1 MKNIRLYIGGKR
13 ADLDGSLNIPFTYQT
28 SDSQMPTAVKN
39 SYSKTVTLQGTEQNR
54 RIFDGLWRLDSR
66 VKDVKAREPEYI
78 ADYTESDAEF
88 TSRAVPSAA
97 SAGNLV
103 KVTSVKGNSAV
114 VDDTLVANAAMG
126 VEMRNAEGAALGN
139 IPLNIT
145 GIVPSNQP
153 TLTAVNLVP
162 NGDFSNGV
170 AGWSN
175 YYGIS
180 FAAANNTMTL
190 TFTSATFRGMA
201 QRAFSA
207 TIPSGHRYYYAYRM
221 KITTATTWSTLRPL
235 LLLPGAQYPYT
246 LATTA
251 FFANWRRMSGTM
263 VANYDQTQIL
273 VGTYNSNSGNT
284 FAIGDTI
291 EIQSVVV
298 VDLTALFGAGNEPTA
313 DEFEA
318 LVGTDYF
325 TTLTFANKIFPEGM
339 AAVPDGVDEWSGT
352 TATRRVAH
360 IRLDGR
366 QEIQLVNWR
375 ATGTSV
381 GFIYP
386 YAMLAKAKYIRPSV
400 STTLFSNIQVASYD
414 ECYRGTY
421 DHCVGLF
428 LSGVY
433 SLAVRLP
440 DTTLTTKPLINAY
453 LAEHPIDL
461 YFEIATEQTFTTSAL
476 PSDYVDYA
484 PLGTQVR
491 LPEGSSLAPFV
502 GSFEYGHIQT
512 YPLPYH
518 FNPMKRVP
526 FLLYVDEMVVE
537 RGYCQLVAINR
548 KSRGY
553 TFSLSLFGGLGEFFY
568 NLQTDSEGE
577 TKSLAD
583 LDFGQDLGFTINAAK
598 VQEVWD
604 DLIAG
609 NLPTIGFVP
618 MHNGAP
624 ASVDGKKALI
634 KGGGLPTSIVD
645 GSDTYSQKLGYIL
658 ASLERKY
665 TEWEIGDLRS
675 YLQRPALRFKDFLA
689 AVCNPANNGGWT
701 VNLDSG
707 FFNEDNPY
715 YEKTY
720 LLLPQLNVEE
730 STDEICDDGSVEA
743 VSDYP
748 TTATKVKTLQP
759 VSSCLTLDGTYIDL
773 SGSASNAY
781 VKVSLPI
788 QLAVTGLTN
797 QGDLYLTN
805 RVSHHTENKTICM
818 MAAAYDEDGSL
829 LAVSNR
835 YVFTSKS
842 HRNETGDV
850 KKPAAPVA
858 TTDAQ
863 IDGYFTYQG
872 GEYVFRTDDNAANI
886 FALVID
892 KIPRP
897 SSNAHKIQIR
907 FYIQMTTDGIPTLNT
922 KRKGENS
929 SNVNVSNTQF
939 SCRLLS
945 GSNNNV
951 SLVEPT
957 QYASD
962 SRVSQEALLNSL
974 EQSPLEILL
983 SYTKTFGLMWIQ
995 DNLQNSV
1002 SLYKRENYYTGEVS
1016 DIHNRIDYG
1025 KGWKATPVSAESNN
1039 YTLEN
1044 EYPETTL
1051 SKAYESDYGR
1061 TYGGVRLKVGY
1072 DFGKEK
1078 IETMEKVE
1086 LKGYVEGALSGS
1098 GYWKYRNADGNL
1110 PSPIADGMKVTYY
1123 KESGGETQTKDVEYN
1138 LFNVTAITKTN
1149 SPALGVA
1156 CLNEDGEEKAVEVAP
1171 ALVMLQ
1177 GGAMGGTFYLS
1188 DDVAA
1193 MATLNNGP
1201 CWIWDESR
1209 SAARIPRFAR
1219 VATFDGETYSLDF
1232 GTPRMTYYIP
1242 EVSLAPEQAVY
1253 ARYWERYL
1261 TDLLDRN
1268 TKKVEC
1274 YVVFPPHLDMRQ
1286 EMRKFYLFDRTLWV
1300 LNKVTDYDATKEA
1313 SVKCEFIRVNLKGNY
1328 VNE

>member
-66 VKDVKAREPEYI
+66 VKDVRHREPEYI
-78 ADYTESDAEF
+78 EDYTETDAKF
-88 TSRAVPSAA
+88 TSRAVPSEAVGDVCKTTAVKGKSIVWNQLIGVPTTASWNNRSIMVTNNGDGSYTLNGTADSTGYLGGFRWSGFKVYSGRKYYISFIATGGSISDVTKLFFSPTNSGAGLLVEANSSGIRTTTGTGDPYMAFSVTSGVVLTNYKVWPIMIDLTLMFGSGNEPATVAEFEALYPLPYYDYNAGELVNNAA
-97 SAGNLV
+97 S
-103 KVTSVKGNSAV
+103 
-114 VDDTLVANAAMG
+114 G
-126 VEMRNAEGAALGN
+126 VEMLDAGGNLLGT

-145 GIVPSNQP
+145 E
-153 TLTAVNLVP
+153 LTS
-162 NGDFSNGV
+162 GGV
-170 AGWSN
+170 
-175 YYGIS
+175 
-180 FAAANNTMTL
+180 
-190 TFTSATFRGMA
+190 
-201 QRAFSA
+201 Q
-207 TIPSGHRYYYAYRM
+207 
-221 KITTATTWSTLRPL
+221 
-235 LLLPGAQYPYT
+235 
-246 LATTA
+246 
-251 FFANWRRMSGTM
+251 
-263 VANYDQTQIL
+263 
-273 VGTYNSNSGNT
+273 
-284 FAIGDTI
+284 
-291 EIQSVVV
+291 
-298 VDLTALFGAGNEPTA
+298 
-313 DEFEA
+313 
-318 LVGTDYF
+318 
-325 TTLTFANKIFPEGM
+325 IFPDGM
-339 AAVPDGVDEWSGT
+339 KSAGTAYDEWSGR
-352 TATRRVAH
+352 TATKRIGVVDLGTLSWTRITSSSYGGTWSWFH
-360 IRLDGR
+360 T
-366 QEIQLVNWR
+366 
-375 ATGTSV
+375 TGIPMRYNNIIGSV
-381 GFIYP
+381 ITICDRYES
-386 YAMLAKAKYIRPSV
+386 IPSY
-400 STTLFSNIQVASYD
+400 S
-414 ECYRGTY
+414 
-421 DHCVGLF
+421 F
-428 LSGVY
+428 LSQACKMRTQDKTCMPYIDGIFYVRDDSYTSAADFKAAMSGVLLY
-433 SLAVRLP
+433 YELKEPETYTVDALP
-440 DTTLTTKPLINAY
+440 DTLVPFDA
-453 LAEHPIDL
+453 
-461 YFEIATEQTFTTSAL
+461 Q
-476 PSDYVDYA
+476 
-484 PLGTQVR
+484 GTQRR
-491 LPEGSSLAPFV
+491 LPVDTASSVLAPFI

-518 FNPMKRVP
+518 FNPMRRVP

-537 RGYCQLVAINR
+537 RGYCQLTAINR

-568 NLQTDSEGE
+568 NLQTDSDGE

-583 LDFGQDLGFTINAAK
+583 LDFEQDLGFTINAAK

-624 ASVDGKKALI
+624 ASVDSKKALI

-805 RVSHHTENKTICM
+805 RVSHHTENKTVCM
-818 MAAAYDEDGSL
+818 MAAAYDEGGSL

-897 SSNAHKIQIR
+897 SSSGHKIQIR

-929 SNVNVSNTQF
+929 SNVDVSNTQF
-939 SCRLLS
+939 SCRLLA

-1138 LFNVTAITKTN
+1138 LFNVTAITKIN

-1253 ARYWERYL
+1253 ARYWEKYL

-1313 SVKCEFIRVNLKGNY
+1313 SVKCEFIRVNLKTNY
-1328 VNE
+1328 TNE

>member
-78 ADYTESDAEF
+78 ADYTETDAEF
-88 TSRAVPSAA
+88 TSRAVPSVAQGDVLKATAVKGKSIVWNQLVVNGDFSNGINGWNQYTSNVTRTVTDGVCKMVATNATRNPMQWRAISIPASHKVYLSVNLRITTDKTISFNPAFLYPSNRQLATSLPSAGYASWKKISGILTAGSNDRRLYVGMYGTSASDMLATGDIVEISQVQLIDLTAAGLDDLTAAEFEALYPDYHSYNAGELVNNAA
-97 SAGNLV
+97 S
-103 KVTSVKGNSAV
+103 
-114 VDDTLVANAAMG
+114 G
-126 VEMRNAEGAALGN
+126 VEMLDAGGNSLGT

-145 GIVPSNQP
+145 G
-153 TLTAVNLVP
+153 LTS
-162 NGDFSNGV
+162 GGV
-170 AGWSN
+170 
-175 YYGIS
+175 
-180 FAAANNTMTL
+180 
-190 TFTSATFRGMA
+190 
-201 QRAFSA
+201 Q
-207 TIPSGHRYYYAYRM
+207 
-221 KITTATTWSTLRPL
+221 
-235 LLLPGAQYPYT
+235 
-246 LATTA
+246 
-251 FFANWRRMSGTM
+251 
-263 VANYDQTQIL
+263 
-273 VGTYNSNSGNT
+273 
-284 FAIGDTI
+284 
-291 EIQSVVV
+291 
-298 VDLTALFGAGNEPTA
+298 
-313 DEFEA
+313 
-318 LVGTDYF
+318 
-325 TTLTFANKIFPEGM
+325 IFPDGM
-339 AAVPDGVDEWSGT
+339 KSAGSVADEWSGT
-352 TATRRVAH
+352 TAIKRIGVVDLGTLTWTRTA
-360 IRLDGR
+360 
-366 QEIQLVNWR
+366 
-375 ATGTSV
+375 
-381 GFIYP
+381 
-386 YAMLAKAKYIRPSV
+386 V
-400 STTLFSNIQVASYD
+400 SGSGLSYSYYFRSSALNPIIAQNTRGQIGNLIISGSLTLVASQPLASA
-414 ECYRGTY
+414 TA
-421 DHCVGLF
+421 GLNTMDNSMMHYYSASDRTLYARADSYTSAADF
-428 LSGVY
+428 KAAMSGVY
-433 SLAVRLP
+433 LYYELATPVTYTTDQPLP
-440 DTTLTTKPLINAY
+440 DTLVP
-453 LAEHPIDL
+453 
-461 YFEIATEQTFTTSAL
+461 FESG
-476 PSDYVDYA
+476 
-484 PLGTQVR
+484 GTQRR
-491 LPEGSSLAPFV
+491 LPVDTESSVLAPFV

-568 NLQTDSEGE
+568 NLQTDEEGE

-624 ASVDGKKALI
+624 ASVDSKKALI

-730 STDEICDDGSVEA
+730 STDEICDDGSVQA

-748 TTATKVKTLQP
+748 TTATKVQTLQP

-818 MAAAYDEDGSL
+818 MAAAYDEDGSP

-897 SSNAHKIQIR
+897 SSSGHKIQVR

-939 SCRLLS
+939 SCRILE

-1209 SAARIPRFAR
+1209 AVARIPRFAR

-1300 LNKVTDYDATKEA
+1300 LNKVTDYDATKEQ

>member
-54 RIFDGLWRLDSR
+54 RIFGGLWRLDSL
-66 VKDVKAREPEYI
+66 VMDYREPY
-78 ADYTESDAEF
+78 
-88 TSRAVPSAA
+88 
-97 SAGNLV
+97 
-103 KVTSVKGNSAV
+103 
-114 VDDTLVANAAMG
+114 VA
-126 VEMRNAEGAALGN
+126 
-139 IPLNIT
+139 
-145 GIVPSNQP
+145 
-153 TLTAVNLVP
+153 
-162 NGDFSNGV
+162 
-170 AGWSN
+170 
-175 YYGIS
+175 
-180 FAAANNTMTL
+180 
-190 TFTSATFRGMA
+190 
-201 QRAFSA
+201 RAFNDDFNDDFQRYI
-207 TIPSGHRYYYAYRM
+207 TI
-221 KITTATTWSTLRPL
+221 T
-235 LLLPGAQYPYT
+235 
-246 LATTA
+246 
-251 FFANWRRMSGTM
+251 
-263 VANYDQTQIL
+263 
-273 VGTYNSNSGNT
+273 
-284 FAIGDTI
+284 
-291 EIQSVVV
+291 
-298 VDLTALFGAGNEPTA
+298 
-313 DEFEA
+313 
-318 LVGTDYF
+318 
-325 TTLTFANKIFPEGM
+325 
-339 AAVPDGVDEWSGT
+339 PDNRNV
-352 TATRRVAH
+352 
-360 IRLDGR
+360 
-366 QEIQLVNWR
+366 
-375 ATGTSV
+375 
-381 GFIYP
+381 
-386 YAMLAKAKYIRPSV
+386 
-400 STTLFSNIQVASYD
+400 
-414 ECYRGTY
+414 
-421 DHCVGLF
+421 
-428 LSGVY
+428 
-433 SLAVRLP
+433 
-440 DTTLTTKPLINAY
+440 
-453 LAEHPIDL
+453 
-461 YFEIATEQTFTTSAL
+461 
-476 PSDYVDYA
+476 
-484 PLGTQVR
+484 
-491 LPEGSSLAPFV
+491 
-502 GSFEYGHIQT
+502 
-512 YPLPYH
+512 

-624 ASVDGKKALI
+624 ASVDSKKALI

-897 SSNAHKIQIR
+897 SSNGHKIQIR

-962 SRVSQEALLNSL
+962 SQVTQEALLNSL

-983 SYTKTFGLMWIQ
+983 SYTKTFGLMWVQ

-1209 SAARIPRFAR
+1209 AVARIPRFAR

-1242 EVSLAPEQAVY
+1242 GVSLAPEQAVY

-1300 LNKVTDYDATKEA
+1300 LNKVTDYDATKEQ

>member
-54 RIFDGLWRLDSR
+54 RIFGGLWRLDSR
-66 VKDVKAREPEYI
+66 V
-78 ADYTESDAEF
+78 SDM
-88 TSRAVPSAA
+88 P
-97 SAGNLV
+97 
-103 KVTSVKGNSAV
+103 
-114 VDDTLVANAAMG
+114 
-126 VEMRNAEGAALGN
+126 
-139 IPLNIT
+139 
-145 GIVPSNQP
+145 Q
-153 TLTAVNLVP
+153 
-162 NGDFSNGV
+162 
-170 AGWSN
+170 
-175 YYGIS
+175 
-180 FAAANNTMTL
+180 
-190 TFTSATFRGMA
+190 
-201 QRAFSA
+201 
-207 TIPSGHRYYYAYRM
+207 
-221 KITTATTWSTLRPL
+221 
-235 LLLPGAQYPYT
+235 PYT
-246 LATTA
+246 
-251 FFANWRRMSGTM
+251 
-263 VANYDQTQIL
+263 
-273 VGTYNSNSGNT
+273 VGVFNDDFNDDFQHEAIIYPNT
-284 FAIGDTI
+284 
-291 EIQSVVV
+291 
-298 VDLTALFGAGNEPTA
+298 
-313 DEFEA
+313 
-318 LVGTDYF
+318 
-325 TTLTFANKIFPEGM
+325 
-339 AAVPDGVDEWSGT
+339 DGV
-352 TATRRVAH
+352 
-360 IRLDGR
+360 
-366 QEIQLVNWR
+366 
-375 ATGTSV
+375 
-381 GFIYP
+381 Y
-386 YAMLAKAKYIRPSV
+386 
-400 STTLFSNIQVASYD
+400 
-414 ECYRGTY
+414 
-421 DHCVGLF
+421 
-428 LSGVY
+428 
-433 SLAVRLP
+433 
-440 DTTLTTKPLINAY
+440 
-453 LAEHPIDL
+453 
-461 YFEIATEQTFTTSAL
+461 
-476 PSDYVDYA
+476 
-484 PLGTQVR
+484 
-491 LPEGSSLAPFV
+491 
-502 GSFEYGHIQT
+502 
-512 YPLPYH
+512 

-568 NLQTDSEGE
+568 NLQTDADGE

-624 ASVDGKKALI
+624 SSVDGKKALI

-645 GSDTYSQKLGYIL
+645 GSDTYSQKSGYIL

-730 STDEICDDGSVEA
+730 STDEICDDGSVQA

-805 RVSHHTENKTICM
+805 RVSHHTENKTVCM
-818 MAAAYDEDGSL
+818 MAAAYDEGGSL

-872 GEYVFRTDDNAANI
+872 GEYVFRTDDNAANT

-897 SSNAHKIQIR
+897 SSSAHKVQIR
-907 FYIQMTTDGIPTLNT
+907 FYIQMTTEGIPTLNT

-939 SCRLLS
+939 SCRILE
-945 GSNNNV
+945 GSNNNL

-962 SRVSQEALLNSL
+962 SRVTQEALLNSL

-1209 SAARIPRFAR
+1209 AVARIPRFAR

-1253 ARYWERYL
+1253 ARYWEKYL

-1300 LNKVTDYDATKEA
+1300 LNKVTDYDATKEQ

>member
-54 RIFDGLWRLDSR
+54 RIFGGLWRLDSL
-66 VKDVKAREPEYI
+66 VMDYREPY
-78 ADYTESDAEF
+78 
-88 TSRAVPSAA
+88 
-97 SAGNLV
+97 
-103 KVTSVKGNSAV
+103 
-114 VDDTLVANAAMG
+114 VA
-126 VEMRNAEGAALGN
+126 
-139 IPLNIT
+139 
-145 GIVPSNQP
+145 
-153 TLTAVNLVP
+153 
-162 NGDFSNGV
+162 
-170 AGWSN
+170 
-175 YYGIS
+175 
-180 FAAANNTMTL
+180 
-190 TFTSATFRGMA
+190 
-201 QRAFSA
+201 RAFNDDFNDDFQRYI
-207 TIPSGHRYYYAYRM
+207 TI
-221 KITTATTWSTLRPL
+221 T
-235 LLLPGAQYPYT
+235 
-246 LATTA
+246 
-251 FFANWRRMSGTM
+251 
-263 VANYDQTQIL
+263 
-273 VGTYNSNSGNT
+273 
-284 FAIGDTI
+284 
-291 EIQSVVV
+291 
-298 VDLTALFGAGNEPTA
+298 
-313 DEFEA
+313 
-318 LVGTDYF
+318 
-325 TTLTFANKIFPEGM
+325 
-339 AAVPDGVDEWSGT
+339 PDNRGV
-352 TATRRVAH
+352 
-360 IRLDGR
+360 
-366 QEIQLVNWR
+366 
-375 ATGTSV
+375 
-381 GFIYP
+381 
-386 YAMLAKAKYIRPSV
+386 
-400 STTLFSNIQVASYD
+400 
-414 ECYRGTY
+414 
-421 DHCVGLF
+421 
-428 LSGVY
+428 
-433 SLAVRLP
+433 
-440 DTTLTTKPLINAY
+440 
-453 LAEHPIDL
+453 
-461 YFEIATEQTFTTSAL
+461 
-476 PSDYVDYA
+476 
-484 PLGTQVR
+484 
-491 LPEGSSLAPFV
+491 
-502 GSFEYGHIQT
+502 
-512 YPLPYH
+512 

-730 STDEICDDGSVEA
+730 STDEICDDGSVQA

-759 VSSCLTLDGTYIDL
+759 VSSCMSLDGTYIDL

-805 RVSHHTENKTICM
+805 RVSHHTENTTICM
-818 MAAAYDEDGSL
+818 MAAAYDEGGSL

-897 SSNAHKIQIR
+897 SSSGHKIQVR

-1002 SLYKRENYYTGEVS
+1002 SIYKRENYYTGEVS

-1209 SAARIPRFAR
+1209 AVARIPRFAR

-1253 ARYWERYL
+1253 ARYWEKYL

>member
-66 VKDVKAREPEYI
+66 VRDYREPY
-78 ADYTESDAEF
+78 
-88 TSRAVPSAA
+88 
-97 SAGNLV
+97 
-103 KVTSVKGNSAV
+103 SVGVFN
-114 VDDTLVANAAMG
+114 DDFND
-126 VEMRNAEGAALGN
+126 
-139 IPLNIT
+139 
-145 GIVPSNQP
+145 
-153 TLTAVNLVP
+153 
-162 NGDFSNGV
+162 DF
-170 AGWSN
+170 
-175 YYGIS
+175 
-180 FAAANNTMTL
+180 
-190 TFTSATFRGMA
+190 
-201 QRAFSA
+201 QRAI
-207 TIPSGHRYYYAYRM
+207 TI
-221 KITTATTWSTLRPL
+221 T
-235 LLLPGAQYPYT
+235 
-246 LATTA
+246 
-251 FFANWRRMSGTM
+251 
-263 VANYDQTQIL
+263 
-273 VGTYNSNSGNT
+273 
-284 FAIGDTI
+284 
-291 EIQSVVV
+291 
-298 VDLTALFGAGNEPTA
+298 
-313 DEFEA
+313 
-318 LVGTDYF
+318 
-325 TTLTFANKIFPEGM
+325 
-339 AAVPDGVDEWSGT
+339 PD
-352 TATRRVAH
+352 
-360 IRLDGR
+360 
-366 QEIQLVNWR
+366 N
-375 ATGTSV
+375 
-381 GFIYP
+381 
-386 YAMLAKAKYIRPSV
+386 
-400 STTLFSNIQVASYD
+400 
-414 ECYRGTY
+414 RG
-421 DHCVGLF
+421 
-428 LSGVY
+428 
-433 SLAVRLP
+433 
-440 DTTLTTKPLINAY
+440 I
-453 LAEHPIDL
+453 
-461 YFEIATEQTFTTSAL
+461 
-476 PSDYVDYA
+476 
-484 PLGTQVR
+484 
-491 LPEGSSLAPFV
+491 
-502 GSFEYGHIQT
+502 
-512 YPLPYH
+512 

-624 ASVDGKKALI
+624 SSVDGKKALI

-645 GSDTYSQKLGYIL
+645 GSDTYSQKSGYIL

-675 YLQRPALRFKDFLA
+675 YLQRPALRFKDFLS
-689 AVCNPANNGGWT
+689 AVRNPANNGGWT

-730 STDEICDDGSVEA
+730 STDEICDDGSVQA

-805 RVSHHTENKTICM
+805 RVSHHTENKTVCM
-818 MAAAYDEDGSL
+818 MAAAYDEGGSL

-872 GEYVFRTDDNAANI
+872 GEYVFRTDDNAANT

-897 SSNAHKIQIR
+897 SSSAHKVQIR
-907 FYIQMTTDGIPTLNT
+907 FYIQMTTEGIPTLNT

-939 SCRLLS
+939 SCRILE
-945 GSNNNV
+945 GSNNNL

-962 SRVSQEALLNSL
+962 SRVTQEALLNSL

-1209 SAARIPRFAR
+1209 AVARIPRFAR

-1253 ARYWERYL
+1253 ARYWEKYL

>member
-39 SYSKTVTLQGTEQNR
+39 SFSKTVTLQGTEQNR

-66 VKDVKAREPEYI
+66 VKDVRQREPEYI
-78 ADYTESDAEF
+78 ADYTETDAKF

-97 SAGNLV
+97 QGDLV
-103 KVTSVKGNSAV
+103 KATAVKGNTIVSG
-114 VDDTLVANAAMG
+114 DELVNNAASG
-126 VEMRNAEGAALGN
+126 VEMLDVGGNSLGTLST
-139 IPLNIT
+139 PIT
-145 GIVPSNQP
+145 EIVPADKPTVRLNQ
-153 TLTAVNLVP
+153 LVQ
-162 NGDFSNGV
+162 NGDFSQGTTGWV
-170 AGWSN
+170 A
-175 YYGIS
+175 YGIS
-180 FAAANNTMTL
+180 LSAGTGKMIGTITQAGSHSFYCRMDGYIIQSHKYLCCATFKNNGTAALNISSAVSSNNNTGSL
-190 TFTSATFRGMA
+190 VYLPAGASLRLRAIKQVTSAPANQLFYWYIGNGVNGETFEVED
-201 QRAFSA
+201 
-207 TIPSGHRYYYAYRM
+207 
-221 KITTATTWSTLRPL
+221 ITCT
-235 LLLPGAQYPYT
+235 
-246 LATTA
+246 
-251 FFANWRRMSGTM
+251 
-263 VANYDQTQIL
+263 
-273 VGTYNSNSGNT
+273 
-284 FAIGDTI
+284 
-291 EIQSVVV
+291 
-298 VDLTALFGAGNEPTA
+298 DLTEMYGAGNEPTSTA
-313 DEFEA
+313 EVEE
-318 LVGTDYF
+318 LIGSGYIPY
-325 TTLTFANKIFPEGM
+325 TTGEDIPNRIFPKGM
-339 AAVPDGVDEWSGT
+339 KSAGSVADEWSGN
-352 TATRRVAH
+352 TATRKIRKLVVSGSNTVANNNVGNSH
-360 IRLDGR
+360 ER
-366 QEIQLVNWR
+366 QYIVFSDAVAPAGSVVGNIICNKYSAATANETYSHSRDKIIAVSSSYFYIYDSELIGKTAAEVKAALIGLEILYETKTPV
-375 ATGTSV
+375 T
-381 GFIYP
+381 Y
-386 YAMLAKAKYIRPSV
+386 
-400 STTLFSNIQVASYD
+400 TTDQP
-414 ECYRGTY
+414 
-421 DHCVGLF
+421 
-428 LSGVY
+428 
-433 SLAVRLP
+433 LP
-440 DTTLTTKPLINAY
+440 DTLVP
-453 LAEHPIDL
+453 
-461 YFEIATEQTFTTSAL
+461 FESG
-476 PSDYVDYA
+476 
-484 PLGTQVR
+484 GTMRR
-491 LPEGSSLAPFV
+491 LPVDTASSVLTPFV

-568 NLQTDSEGE
+568 NLQTDADGE

-730 STDEICDDGSVEA
+730 STDEICDDGSVQA

-818 MAAAYDEDGSL
+818 MAAAYDEGGSL

-897 SSNAHKIQIR
+897 SSSGHKIQVR

-929 SNVNVSNTQF
+929 SNVDVSNTQF

-945 GSNNNV
+945 GSNNNL

-962 SRVSQEALLNSL
+962 SRVTQEALLNSL

-1209 SAARIPRFAR
+1209 SVARIPRFAR

-1253 ARYWERYL
+1253 ARYWEKYL